1 MTEIEVFHS
10 YCADR
15 RRIGIDGYEA
25 HQFDYLMRY
34 TPRHPGDVGLVA
46 YTNLRTGF
54 EVAQI
59 QEQIAYFQ
67 ALRQDFEW
75 KVYEFDR
82 PSNLQKLLESQSF
95 VPGEMEVFMVYSLQG
110 HGTIPKHEN
119 LPWDV
124 RMVRDEKGVRD
135 VVAVQEQVWGQNF
148 EWLIGQLARRL
159 RTDPSGLS
167 VYCAYADGQPIGTG
181 WTDFPS
187 GSDFPELHG
196 GAVVK
201 AWRGRKVYSD
211 LYRCR
216 LAEAIERSYDFLVVD
231 ASPLSRPILEKL
243 GFRPV
248 CTTIPMR
255 FKDKGPEEGHSE
267 SC

>member
-1 MTEIEVFHS
+1 MTEIEIFHS

-15 RRIGIDGYEA
+15 KRIGIDGLEA
-25 HQFDYLMRY
+25 HSFDHLTRY
-34 TPRHPGDVGLVA
+34 TPKDPGADGLLA
-46 YTNLRTGF
+46 YANLRAGF

-67 ALRQDFEW
+67 TLRQDFEW

-95 VPGEMEVFMVYSLQG
+95 VPGEMEVLMIYSLQG
-110 HGTIPKHEN
+110 YRSIPTSGKS
-119 LPWDV
+119 PWDV

-135 VVAVQEQVWGQNF
+135 VVAVQEEVWGQNF
-148 EWLIGQLARRL
+148 EWLFAQLARRL
-159 RTDPSGLS
+159 RTDPSSLS
-167 VYCAYADGQPIGTG
+167 LYCAYADGQPIGAG

-196 GAVVK
+196 GAVVE

-216 LAEAIERSYDFLVVD
+216 LAEAMERSCDFLVVD
-231 ASPLSRPILEKL
+231 ASPRSRPILEKL

-255 FKDKGPEEGHSE
+255 FKVA
-267 SC
+267 